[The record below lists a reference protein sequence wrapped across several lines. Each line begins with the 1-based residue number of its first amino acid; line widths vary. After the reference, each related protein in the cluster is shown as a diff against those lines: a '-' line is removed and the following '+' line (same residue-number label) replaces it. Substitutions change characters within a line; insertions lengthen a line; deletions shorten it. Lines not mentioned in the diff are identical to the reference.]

1 MAKISKIEK
10 NKQRLALIKK
20 FAKKRSQLKSTGDYD
35 GLDKLPKNAS
45 PVRYRNRCSISG
57 RSRGYMRKFHI
68 SRICF
73 REIVSKGEIPGIKKI
88 N

>member
-20 FAKKRSQLKSTGDYD
+20 FEKKRAKLKALGDYD

-45 PVRYRNRCSISG
+45 PVRYRNRCAISG
-57 RSRGYMRKFHI
+57 RPRGYMRKFHI

-73 REIVSKGEIPGIKKI
+73 REIASNGEIPGIKKI